1 MTQTAMSAKNLSV
14 GWQNKAVAQIKELR
28 LDSGKIVVL
37 AGPNGAGKSTVLK
50 CLARQMHPLS
60 GSIKLGERE
69 INQLSAKEFAQA
81 VGYVP
86 QTLDQLRHLSVYEW
100 VSLGRNPYQNWWS
113 WANNDSDK
121 DVVENVLHKT
131 GSWELR
137 NKMMDGLSGGER
149 QRVLIATALAQEP
162 RFLLLDEPTAH
173 LDFRHQLE
181 LVQLIRELKDHS
193 LGILLV
199 LHDLNL
205 MSRLADEI
213 VLLKTDIG
221 GLSEIAACGNVSQAL
236 TPEIL
241 RKVYQVEVQIFEDKQ
256 NGLTSYLPSR
266 VSLD

>member
-1 MTQTAMSAKNLSV
+1 MTQMTLNAENLSV

-28 LDSGKIVVL
+28 LNSGQIVVL

-60 GSIKLGERE
+60 GSIRLGERD
-69 INQLSAKEFAQA
+69 IDQLSNKEFAQA

-100 VSLGRNPYQNWWS
+100 VSLGRNPYQSWWS
-113 WANNDSDK
+113 WSTNDTDK
-121 DVVENVLHKT
+121 NVIESVLHKT

-137 NKMMDGLSGGER
+137 HKMMDGLSGGER

-213 VLLKTDIG
+213 VLLKSG
-221 GLSEIAACGNVSQAL
+221 VNGPSEIAVCGNVSQAL
-236 TPEIL
+236 TAAVL

-266 VSLD
+266 VSPD